1 MNLSRRQ
8 FIEKSGQGVI
18 GTALTLATA
27 GGSMFVLEG
36 CAFSIQSVLN
46 WTKVGSGTIGS
57 IVNLLVGAGI
67 LVCATCSVLA
77 NAAMAAITA
86 IGTAVQNYIN
96 ADPAGKTTLLGK
108 IQTALQAG
116 LAASTAFF
124 ESLSIPGQSLAS
136 LIVGLAGL
144 VLNAIA
150 GFIGQIGVPAAMYA
164 IARTTRVGAQSI
176 NVTPT
181 VMSEKQF
188 RSAVN
193 KLLVQ
198 YGYPQEV
205 LH

>member
-1 MNLSRRQ
+1 MMNRRQ
-8 FIEKSGQGVI
+8 FLEKSGQGAI
-18 GTALTLATA
+18 GTALTIATA

-36 CAFSIQSVLN
+36 CAFSMASVLA
-46 WTKVGSGTIGS
+46 WTKVGNGTIGS

-67 LVCATCSVLA
+67 LACATCSLLA

-86 IGTAVQNYIN
+86 IGAAVQNYDN
-96 ADPAGKTTLLGK
+96 ADPANKTTLLGK

-150 GFIGQIGVPAAMYA
+150 GFIGQVGTPAALSA
-164 IARTTRVGAQSI
+164 VVRSVKVAAQSVI
-176 NVTPT
+176 VTPT
-181 VMSEKQF
+181 VMSAKQF
-188 RSAVN
+188 QSAIN
-193 KLLVQ
+193 KLFVQ

>member
-1 MNLSRRQ
+1 MKMNRRQ
-8 FIEKSGQGVI
+8 FLEKSGHGAL
-18 GTALTLATA
+18 GTAVVVATA

-36 CAFSIQSVLN
+36 CAFSMASVLA
-46 WTKVGSGTIGS
+46 WTKVGNGTIGS

-67 LVCATCSVLA
+67 LACATCSVLA

-86 IGTAVQNYIN
+86 IGAAVQNYQN
-96 ADPAGKTTLLGK
+96 ADPTTKTSLLGK

-150 GFIGQIGVPAAMYA
+150 GFIGQVGTPAVAM
-164 IARTTRVGAQSI
+164 ARSVKVAAQSVA
-176 NVTPT
+176 VTPV
-181 VMSEKQF
+181 VMSAKQF
-188 RSAVN
+188 QSAVN

>member
-1 MNLSRRQ
+1 MKMNRRQ
-8 FIEKSGQGVI
+8 FLEKSGHGSL
-18 GTALTLATA
+18 GTAVVVATA

-36 CAFSIQSVLN
+36 CAFSMASVLA
-46 WTKVGSGTIGS
+46 WTKVGNGTIGS

-67 LVCATCSVLA
+67 LACATCSVLA

-86 IGTAVQNYIN
+86 IGAAVQNYQN
-96 ADPAGKTTLLGK
+96 ADPTNKTSLLGK
-108 IQTALQAG
+108 IQTALQSG

-150 GFIGQIGVPAAMYA
+150 GFIGQVGTPAVAM
-164 IARTTRVGAQSI
+164 ARSVKVAAQSVA
-176 NVTPT
+176 VTPV
-181 VMSEKQF
+181 VMSAKQF
-188 RSAVN
+188 QSAVN